1 MTNMID
7 KTKLYNMTNMIDKTK
22 LWTQAA
28 YAKYVGLTRGRINQM
43 IKAKELKSVKING
56 TTLVYK
62 ED

>member
-1 MTNMID
+1 
-7 KTKLYNMTNMIDKTK
+7 MTNMIDKTK

-43 IKAKELKSVKING
+43 IKEKTLKSVKING